1 MADQQEE
8 KKDKTQEED
17 TAPKKSKKLLLIVVL
32 LVLLLGGGGAYFFL
46 FSGSGSSSS
55 SSNEVAQEGQPSGEA
70 EATATTPEAT
80 PENKDKPKEENKE
93 VKDQKDQKAQES
105 TGGSL
110 LGKLTG
116 GSKVGDFGDTINLKP
131 FNINLGNPLENRY
144 VRLELSLEYKGKDSQ
159 KQEIERRMPQL
170 RDAIISVTG
179 KKSREF
185 LLSTDG
191 KDQLRKE
198 LLIVINRYMS
208 RPIEAVYITDIL
220 ID

>member
-8 KKDKTQEED
+8 KLDKNQEEQK
-17 TAPKKSKKLLLIVVL
+17 PKKSKKLLLIVGVV
-32 LVLLLGGGGAYFFL
+32 VLLLVGAGAYFFL
-46 FSGSGSSSS
+46 FSGSDTPQTSE
-55 SSNEVAQEGQPSGEA
+55 SNEGTEGTEAVEAPSSQPEGEA
-70 EATATTPEAT
+70 KAAAEDASSKEQ
-80 PENKDKPKEENKE
+80 KPAGEESK
-93 VKDQKDQKAQES
+93 
-105 TGGSL
+105 SL
-110 LGKLTG
+110 LDKIK
-116 GSKVGDFGDTINLKP
+116 GSKPAEFGDTINLKP

-144 VRLELSLEYKGKDSQ
+144 VRLEVALEYKGKDSQ
-159 KQEIERRMPQL
+159 RQEIEKRMPQL

-185 LLSTDG
+185 LLSPEG

>member
-1 MADQQEE
+1 MADQQED
-8 KKDKTQEED
+8 KKDKNQEEGA
-17 TAPKKSKKLLLIVVL
+17 APKKSKKLLLIVVV
-32 LVLLLGGGGAYFFL
+32 LVLALGGGAYFFL
-46 FSGSGSSSS
+46 FSGGSKSSSES
-55 SSNEVAQEGQPSGEA
+55 K
-70 EATATTPEAT
+70 EATSENAEVSS
-80 PENKDKPKEENKE
+80 ENKTDETSTEVKEETKE
-93 VKDQKDQKAQES
+93 EKAPEEKKAQES
-105 TGGSL
+105 TSSSIL
-110 LGKLTG
+110 DKLTG
-116 GSKVGDFGDTINLKP
+116 GSKASEFGDTINLKP

-185 LLSTDG
+185 LLSADG

>member
-8 KKDKTQEED
+8 KKDKNQEEVE
-17 TAPKKSKKLLLIVVL
+17 TPKKSKKLLLIVGV
-32 LVLLLGGGGAYFFL
+32 LVLVLGGGGAYFFL
-46 FSGSGSSSS
+46 FSGSSSSS
-55 SSNEVAQEGQPSGEA
+55 SQETSTESVEEGS
-70 EATATTPEAT
+70 
-80 PENKDKPKEENKE
+80 ENKTAETPSETKEET
-93 VKDQKDQKAQES
+93 KAQEEKKAPEEKKTQDGTS
-105 TGGSL
+105 PSL
-110 LGKLTG
+110 LDKLTG
-116 GSKVGDFGDTINLKP
+116 GSKVAEFGDTINLKP

-185 LLSTDG
+185 LLSADG

>member
-1 MADQQEE
+1 MADQKDE
-8 KKDKTQEED
+8 KKDQQNED
-17 TAPKKSKKLLLIVVL
+17 GSSPKKSKKKLFLILGV

-46 FSGSGSSSS
+46 FSSPDSSHKETSSEENAKESSDSVSDQVEEKSEEKKDEKKESSSTEKS
-55 SSNEVAQEGQPSGEA
+55 AESSNS
-70 EATATTPEAT
+70 
-80 PENKDKPKEENKE
+80 
-93 VKDQKDQKAQES
+93 
-105 TGGSL
+105 GSL
-110 LGKLTG
+110 LDKITG
-116 GSKVGDFGDTINLKP
+116 GTKPSEFGDTINLKP

-144 VRLELSLEYKGKDSQ
+144 VRLELSFEYKGRDSQ
-159 KQEIERRMPQL
+159 RQEIERRMPQL

-185 LLSTDG
+185 LLSADG

-198 LLIVINRYMS
+198 LLIVVNRYMS

>member
-8 KKDKTQEED
+8 KKDKNQEEVE
-17 TAPKKSKKLLLIVVL
+17 APKKSKKLLLIVGV
-32 LVLLLGGGGAYFFL
+32 LVLVLGGGAYFFL
-46 FSGSGSSSS
+46 FSGSSSSS
-55 SSNEVAQEGQPSGEA
+55 SQETSTESVEEGS
-70 EATATTPEAT
+70 
-80 PENKDKPKEENKE
+80 ENKTAETPSETKEET
-93 VKDQKDQKAQES
+93 KAQEEKKAPEEKKTQDGTS
-105 TGGSL
+105 PSL
-110 LGKLTG
+110 LDKLTG
-116 GSKVGDFGDTINLKP
+116 GSKVAEFGDTINLKP

-185 LLSTDG
+185 LLSADG